1 MHPSRSS
8 ISTRSSRRLALAA
21 ASLLAAACVGLSASA
36 PHGVGT
42 SVADAMGGSPNIVL
56 IQADDQTLGQFSAET
71 MPNTMR
77 LLARHGTMFRNY
89 IATTGQCCPSR
100 ASLITG
106 QYAHNDGVTSNGVG
120 YPGLV
125 DKGNVLPVW
134 LQQAGYQTFHVG
146 KFMNGYQ
153 NFARPP
159 STVPPGWDQWYSYLA
174 GTRYYD
180 YDMYVNGSVV
190 HRGEN
195 RQANATHV
203 ATQKAVQLIRDRA
216 SQAIPMYLQLD
227 EPAPHVAG
235 QKDPFGKCGHVPI
248 PEPQDEGAF
257 KNAPLPRPPSYNE
270 RDMRD
275 KPPFLSSAPRFD
287 RSATNRVRRRWR
299 CALAATKGVDRGVA
313 RVYEAIKNAGLL
325 GRTVFIFISDN
336 GQFYGEHRIAKG
348 KVFPYQEALHLPLV
362 ISAPRRYL
370 NGARPVRNVLKRVA
384 NIDLAPTILSFA
396 HGQPC
401 PPRGPCRTM
410 DGRSLRPLLG
420 PSGKWPRQR
429 GLLTEYKAPDPGK
442 YATCEFAGILTRDTT
457 YVEHSRVADP
467 ATGQC
472 VPADQVERYNRKR
485 DPYELHNLCFGGKPA
500 NCPSNTSQTELES
513 RLNRLRHC
521 AGIRGRD
528 QRVDGRPFCE

>member
-8 ISTRSSRRLALAA
+8 ISTHSSHRLALGA
-21 ASLLAAACVGLSASA
+21 ASLLVAACLGLSASG
-36 PHGVGT
+36 PLGVGT
-42 SVADAMGGSPNIVL
+42 GVARAVGGPPNIVL
-56 IQADDQTLGQFSAET
+56 IQADDQTLGQFNSKT
-71 MPNTMR
+71 MPKTMR
-77 LLARHGTMFRNY
+77 LLARHGTTFGNY
-89 IATTGQCCPSR
+89 IATTAQCCPSR

-120 YPGLV
+120 YAGLV
-125 DKGNVLPVW
+125 DKRNVLPVW
-134 LQQAGYQTFHVG
+134 LQQAGYLTFHVG

-153 NFARPP
+153 NFAHPP
-159 STVPPGWDQWYSYLA
+159 SLVPPGWDQWYSYLA

-180 YDMYVNGSVV
+180 YDLFVNGTVV

-195 RQANATHV
+195 PAANATHV
-203 ATQKAVQLIRDRA
+203 ANQKAVQLIRDWGSEA
-216 SQAIPMYLQLD
+216 VPFYLQLD

-248 PEPQDEGAF
+248 PEPRDEGAF
-257 KNAPLPRPPSYNE
+257 KHAPLPRPPSFNE

-275 KPPFLSSAPRFD
+275 KPPFLSSAPRLD
-287 RSATNRVRRRWR
+287 RAATNRIRRRWR

-313 RVYEAIKNAGLL
+313 RVYEAVKNAGLL
-325 GRTVFIFISDN
+325 GRTVFVFISDN

-362 ISAPRRYL
+362 IRAPRRYL
-370 NGARPVRNVLKRVA
+370 GGGTPVRNVRKPVA

-396 HGQPC
+396 HAQPC
-401 PPRGPCRTM
+401 PSSGSCRTM
-410 DGRSLRPLLG
+410 DGRSLRPLLKA
-420 PSGKWPRQR
+420 SGGWPRHR
-429 GLLTEYKAPDPGK
+429 GLLTEYRAPDPGK
-442 YATCEFAGILTRDTT
+442 YATCEFGGILTRDSM
-457 YVEHSRVADP
+457 YVEHSRVADS

-472 VPADQVERYNRKR
+472 VPSDQVERYSLKQ
-485 DPYELHNLCFGGKPA
+485 DPYELHNLCFGGNPA
-500 NCPSNTSQTELES
+500 NCPGGATQADLES

-528 QRVDGRPFCE
+528 HRVDGRPFCE

>member
-1 MHPSRSS
+1 MHPRPVIVCNSLVSQARA
-8 ISTRSSRRLALAA
+8 RRGQPARGRL
-21 ASLLAAACVGLSASA
+21 VGLSASA

-42 SVADAMGGSPNIVL
+42 SVADAMGGSPNIVV
-56 IQADDQTLGQFSAET
+56 IQADDQTLGQFNAET

-134 LQQAGYQTFHVG
+134 LQQAGYLTFHVG

-180 YDMYVNGSVV
+180 YDMYVNGTVV

-203 ATQKAVQLIRDRA
+203 ATQKAVQLIRDWA

-275 KPPFLSSAPRFD
+275 KPPFLSSAPRLD
-287 RSATNRVRRRWR
+287 RRPRRIASVAAGGAPSPPRRESIAASPVSTRRSRTPACWDAPCSSSSRTTGSSTASTESPRGRCSPTRRR
-299 CALAATKGVDRGVA
+299 CI
-313 RVYEAIKNAGLL
+313 Y
-325 GRTVFIFISDN
+325 
-336 GQFYGEHRIAKG
+336 
-348 KVFPYQEALHLPLV
+348 
-362 ISAPRRYL
+362 
-370 NGARPVRNVLKRVA
+370 
-384 NIDLAPTILSFA
+384 
-396 HGQPC
+396 
-401 PPRGPCRTM
+401 
-410 DGRSLRPLLG
+410 RS
-420 PSGKWPRQR
+420 
-429 GLLTEYKAPDPGK
+429 
-442 YATCEFAGILTRDTT
+442 
-457 YVEHSRVADP
+457 
-467 ATGQC
+467 
-472 VPADQVERYNRKR
+472 
-485 DPYELHNLCFGGKPA
+485 
-500 NCPSNTSQTELES
+500 
-513 RLNRLRHC
+513 
-521 AGIRGRD
+521 
-528 QRVDGRPFCE
+528 

>member
-1 MHPSRSS
+1 
-8 ISTRSSRRLALAA
+8 
-21 ASLLAAACVGLSASA
+21 
-36 PHGVGT
+36 
-42 SVADAMGGSPNIVL
+42 
-56 IQADDQTLGQFSAET
+56 

-77 LLARHGTMFRNY
+77 LLARHGTTFRNY
-89 IATTGQCCPSR
+89 IATTAQCCPSR

-106 QYAHNDGVTSNGVG
+106 QYAHNDGVTSNDVG

-134 LQQAGYQTFHVG
+134 LQRAGYLTFHVG

-153 NFARPP
+153 NFANPP
-159 STVPPGWDQWYSYLA
+159 RTVPPGWDQWYSFLA

-180 YDMYVNGSVV
+180 YDFFVNGSVV

-195 RQANATHV
+195 REANATHV
-203 ATQKAVQLIRDRA
+203 ANQKAVQLIRDWA
-216 SQAIPMYLQLD
+216 SQAVPIYLQLD

-248 PEPQDEGAF
+248 PEPRDEGAF
-257 KNAPLPRPPSYNE
+257 KNAPLPRPPSFNE

-275 KPPFLSSAPRFD
+275 KPPFLSSAPRLD
-287 RSATNRVRRRWR
+287 RTATNRVRRRWR
-299 CALAATKGVDRGVA
+299 CALAATKGIDRGVA
-313 RVYEAIKNAGLL
+313 RVYQAIKNAGLL

-348 KVFPYQEALHLPLV
+348 KVMPYQEALHLPLV

-370 NGARPVRNVLKRVA
+370 GDARPARNVRKPVA

-396 HGQPC
+396 HGRPC
-401 PPRGPCRTM
+401 PPSGPCRTM
-410 DGRSLRPLLG
+410 DGRSLKPLLRT
-420 PSGKWPRQR
+420 SGRWPRHR
-429 GLLTEYKAPDPGK
+429 GLLTEYRAPNPGK
-442 YATCEFAGILTRDTT
+442 YATCEFAGILTQDTM
-457 YVEHSRVADP
+457 YVEHSRVADS

-472 VPADQVERYNRKR
+472 VPANQVERYSRKR
-485 DPYELHNLCFGGKPA
+485 DPHELHNLCFAGNPGR
-500 NCPSNTSQTELES
+500 CPGSASQSELES
-513 RLNRLRHC
+513 RLDRLRRC

-528 QRVDGRPFCE
+528 HRIDGRPFCE